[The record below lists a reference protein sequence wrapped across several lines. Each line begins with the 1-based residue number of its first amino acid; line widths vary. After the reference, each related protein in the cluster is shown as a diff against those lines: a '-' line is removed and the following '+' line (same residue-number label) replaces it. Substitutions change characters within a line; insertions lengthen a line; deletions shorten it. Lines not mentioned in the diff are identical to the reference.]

1 MPAKG
6 DGISKRRDDRYMAR
20 YTVHTP
26 DGVAQ
31 DHLRKEV
38 QEAEKKLNA
47 ARVDV
52 ARRQR
57 SSASEAARS
66 AHMRFAWLTSDAESQ
81 ASLMTE
87 TCAWARGDTT
97 IPGRAACCLAEAF
110 SANLSRKPQS
120 ASTLPMFTI
129 LLLFV
134 YYLFTSF
141 GILMVRVRR

>member
-1 MPAKG
+1 MRYAVGPGAVRMRPRSTWFVLLSTLPPVEG
-6 DGISKRRDDRYMAR
+6 PIQTSSAVCSRR
-20 YTVHTP
+20 
-26 DGVAQ
+26 
-31 DHLRKEV
+31 
-38 QEAEKKLNA
+38 
-47 ARVDV
+47 
-52 ARRQR
+52 R

-66 AHMRFAWLTSDAESQ
+66 AHARFAGLTSGAESQ

-87 TCAWARGDTT
+87 TCARARGDTT

-129 LLLFV
+129 CLLYT

-141 GILMVRVRR
+141 GIIMVRVRR